1 MFLLI
6 AGLQDV
12 SSQDSIVPVFS
23 SVGGRIGSTY
33 CYRYCGLAPAVIHVF
48 VRVCRTL
55 ANVQECFDAASRT

>member
-1 MFLLI
+1 MFF
-6 AGLQDV
+6 GRSRLQDV

-33 CYRYCGLAPAVIHVF
+33 CYRYCGLARAVIHVF

-55 ANVQECFDAASRT
+55 VSVQECFDAASRT